1 MPLTAVNSAFLQSI
15 DPQLGFLNLP
25 FTLTDALME
34 RPGMADGV
42 LGIVRDHVEP
52 HGLRVF
58 GMMRGA
64 DTIFIFRERS
74 LRRPEDV
81 ARMRGKSEEEVT
93 PAGVLRAYRDR
104 NRRKAEAT
112 EVA

>member
-1 MPLTAVNSAFLQSI
+1 VLAKSLGSANAINVSRATINGLQ
-15 DPQLGFLNLP
+15 N
-25 FTLTDALME
+25 
-34 RPGMADGV
+34 
-42 LGIVRDHVEP
+42 
-52 HGLRVF
+52 
-58 GMMRGA
+58 
-64 DTIFIFRERS
+64 

-104 NRRKAEAT
+104 NRRKTET